1 MICPGSSGFTVG
13 ANPTVARIV
22 NGFGVDATGKLCIDT
37 DPVAGSLW
45 VAGFRISATGALYG
59 TTTTTGTKSVQGVRI
74 SDTGQVVYAAA
85 AAQDYVNGN
94 PIRTNGALATS

>member
-13 ANPTVARIV
+13 ANPTVARVV
-22 NGFGVDATGKLCIDT
+22 NGFGVDSDGKLCIDT
-37 DPVAGSLW
+37 DAISGSLKRN
-45 VAGFRISATGALYG
+45 GFSINANGAIYG
-59 TTTTTGTKSVQGVRI
+59 TTTTTGTKSVEGVRI